1 MLRNGFLLIITLFS
15 SATVCL
21 AETVYLTPQQAL
33 KRTFQGS
40 QEVVSEKKT
49 LLLEQKK
56 RIEKATGITVAKDQ
70 WTFYLGKS
78 GAKVDGYALIDNEI
92 GKTEPITF
100 MTTLS
105 PQGEVRSVEILV
117 YREPIGGEVKSDAF
131 RKQFV
136 GKKDVDPIRI
146 GQDIKNITGATLS
159 SRAVSVGVKRAVLLW
174 KEFYGKP

>member
-1 MLRNGFLLIITLFS
+1 MLRSGFLLIFAFFT
-15 SATVCL
+15 ATVCL
-21 AETVYLTPQQAL
+21 AETVYLTPQEAL
-33 KRTFQGS
+33 KRAFQGS

-49 LLLEQKK
+49 LSPEQKK

-78 GAKVDGYALIDNEI
+78 GSKVDGYALIDNEI

-100 MTTLS
+100 LTTLS
-105 PQGEVRSVEILV
+105 PKGEVQSVEILV
-117 YREPIGGEVKSDAF
+117 YREPIGSEIKSENF
-131 RKQFV
+131 RRQFV
-136 GKKDVDPIRI
+136 GKKEADPIRI

-174 KEFYGKP
+174 REFYGTT